1 MKRMNVHEV
10 NDMDPTPWQP
20 NDVVKVYTGRILTRM
35 DDQNRPEQY
44 PESILMIYRQA
55 VEEFGESLKDH
66 PVHKGT
72 FKNEVRK

>member
-10 NDMDPTPWQP
+10 NDLDPTPWQP

-44 PESILMIYRQA
+44 KEAILMVHRQA
-55 VEEFGESLKDH
+55 TETYGAKLAPH
-66 PVHKGT
+66 PENKGT
-72 FKNEVRK
+72 FKVQEA